1 MSILQTIEDAR
12 KQALRDKDTAKR
24 TTLTTLV
31 GEITSKAKIEGRE
44 PTDKDTIKALTK
56 FINSAT
62 EMSAVHAKN
71 NDVVDYEAAQAEI
84 ALYQSFLPAAKE
96 QLSAEAL
103 QRVVRS
109 VIASRLAGDGVKPK
123 MGTVI
128 ADIKLLHDGE
138 YDPKALSVLVKT
150 ELDATA
156 DPSKV

>member
-56 FINSAT
+56 FINGVNDSAKYIT
-62 EMSAVHAKN
+62 DPELKAKVAEEVAV
-71 NDVVDYEAAQAEI
+71 YEA
-84 ALYQSFLPAAKE
+84 FLPAAKE
-96 QLSAEAL
+96 QLSDEAL
-103 QRVVRS
+103 HRVVRS

-128 ADIKLLHDGE
+128 ADIKLLHDGA
-138 YDPKALSVLVKT
+138 YDPKALSGLVKT

-156 DPSKV
+156 DPSA